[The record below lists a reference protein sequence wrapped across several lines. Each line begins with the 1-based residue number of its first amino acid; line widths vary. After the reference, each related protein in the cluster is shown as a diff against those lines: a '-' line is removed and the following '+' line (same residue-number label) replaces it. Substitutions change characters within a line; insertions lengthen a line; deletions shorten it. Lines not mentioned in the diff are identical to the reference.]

1 MRRFNFD
8 EYIKN
13 PSKEVVTRDGKTVR
27 ILCTDADSN
36 KPIVALVRTRHF
48 EQVVIYGKDGVGPT
62 YQTDLFFDTEK
73 RKGWVEVYESQDG
86 EKFPGGTIYATK
98 EEAEKKASSS
108 RLAIA
113 KIEWEE

>member
-8 EYIKN
+8 EYLKN
-13 PSKEVVTRDGKTVR
+13 PSKRLVTRDGKKVR

-36 KPIVALVRTRHF
+36 KPIVALVRNRHF
-48 EQVVIYGKDGVGPT
+48 EQVVMYDKDGTGPT
-62 YQTDLFFDTEK
+62 YSHDLFFATVKKE
-73 RKGWVEVYESQDG
+73 GWVEVYESQDG
-86 EKFPGGTIYATK
+86 EKFPGGIIYSTK

-113 KIEWEE
+113 KIEWKE

>member
-36 KPIVALVRTRHF
+36 KPIVALVRNRHF

-62 YQTDLFFDTEK
+62 YSHDLFFATVKNRGWLKPTNPRMVKSSLVEQFTQRRKKLK
-73 RKGWVEVYESQDG
+73 RKQ
-86 EKFPGGTIYATK
+86 
-98 EEAEKKASSS
+98 
-108 RLAIA
+108 RLLV
-113 KIEWEE
+113 

>member
-36 KPIVALVRTRHF
+36 KPIVALVRTGHF
-48 EQVVIYGKDGVGPT
+48 EQVVKYDKDGVGLT
-62 YQTDLFFDTEK
+62 YANDLFFVTVK
-73 RKGWVEVYESQDG
+73 NRGWVEVYESQDG
-86 EKFPGGTIYATK
+86 EKFPGGIIYKTK

-108 RLAIA
+108 RLSIA

>member
-36 KPIVALVRTRHF
+36 KPIVALVSTRHC
-48 EQVVIYGKDGVGPT
+48 EQGVIYGKDGVGPT
-62 YQTDLFFDTEK
+62 YAHDLFFATVKNE
-73 RKGWVEVYESQDG
+73 GWVEVYESQDG
-86 EKFPGGTIYATK
+86 EKFPGGIIYKTK

>member
-8 EYIKN
+8 EYLKN

-27 ILCTDADSN
+27 ILCTDADSI
-36 KPIVALVRTRHF
+36 KPIVALVRTGHF
-48 EQVVIYGKDGVGPT
+48 EQVVKYDKDGVGLT
-62 YQTDLFFDTEK
+62 YANDLFFATVKNE
-73 RKGWVEVYESQDG
+73 GWVEVYESQDG
-86 EKFPGGTIYATK
+86 EKFPGGTIYATR
-98 EEAEKKASSS
+98 EEAENNTHSS

>member
-36 KPIVALVRTRHF
+36 KPIVALVRNRHF
-48 EQVVIYGKDGVGPT
+48 EQVVMYDKDGSGPT
-62 YQTDLFFDTEK
+62 YSHDLFFATVKKE
-73 RKGWVEVYESQDG
+73 GWVEVYESQDG
-86 EKFPGGTIYATK
+86 EKFPGGTIYATE
-98 EEAEKKASSS
+98 EEAEKKAPSS

>member
-36 KPIVALVRTRHF
+36 KPIVALVRTGHF
-48 EQVVIYGKDGVGPT
+48 EQVVKYDKNGVGLT
-62 YQTDLFFDTEK
+62 YALDLFFATVK
-73 RKGWVEVYESQDG
+73 NRGWVEVYESQDG
-86 EKFPGGTIYATK
+86 EKFPGGTIYTTK
-98 EEAEKKASSS
+98 EEAEKNANSS

>member
-36 KPIVALVRTRHF
+36 KPIVALVRNRRF
-48 EQVVIYGKDGVGPT
+48 EQVVKYDKDGVGLT
-62 YQTDLFFDTEK
+62 YANDLFFATVKNE
-73 RKGWVEVYESQDG
+73 GWVEVYESPEG
-86 EKFPGGTIYATK
+86 KRFPGKTIYATK
-98 EEAEKKASSS
+98 EEAEKNTHSS
-108 RLAIA
+108 RVALA

>member
-13 PSKEVVTRDGKTVR
+13 PSKEVVTRDGKKVR

-36 KPIVALVRTRHF
+36 KPIVALVRNRSF
-48 EQVVIYGKDGVGPT
+48 EQVVMYDKDGSAPT
-62 YQTDLFFDTEK
+62 YAFDLFFATVKKE
-73 RKGWVEVYESQDG
+73 GWVEVYESQDG
-86 EKFPGGTIYATK
+86 EKFPGGTIYAT
-98 EEAEKKASSS
+98 EEDAEKNSHSS
-108 RLAIA
+108 RVAIA